1 MNAFDKA
8 VELYIAMNK
17 AYAELPE
24 GKYES
29 KATKVATKAY
39 HEALTA
45 GDLMDSEIVDH
56 CWDMEL

>member
-1 MNAFDKA
+1 MNEFQKA

-29 KATKVATKAY
+29 KATKFATKAY
-39 HEALTA
+39 HEALSA
-45 GDLMDSEIVDH
+45 GQSNGQRN
-56 CWDMEL
+56 C

>member
-1 MNAFDKA
+1 MNKFDKA

-17 AYAELPE
+17 AYAELPD

-39 HEALTA
+39 HEALTD
-45 GDLMDSEIVDH
+45 GDLMDSQIVDH
-56 CWDMEL
+56 CWDMEF